1 MKHVS
6 GVGIAVVLMA
16 GAIAGAAAVS
26 QAQQIDVNKNN
37 RTIAVTATDK
47 ATADAEVATVHIGF
61 QVYAADSHSAY
72 ALGSKT
78 SNAII
83 AALKKA
89 GVEDSAI
96 QSEAQ
101 SVAPVQQYEIQNL
114 PEAQKAQR
122 QFQVTQSWSVKTSA
136 KNAASTLDTAVQAG
150 ANQSGQIDWDVADPD
165 ALEAQAAQS
174 ALKRARAIADQMA
187 KGLGT
192 SLGPL
197 VYASNQ
203 VPERPLPIF
212 KAAAMSMAVS
222 APAPPPPP
230 LAISPQKVT
239 SSATVYAVFAIE

>member
-1 MKHVS
+1 MGIKSWLAIS
-6 GVGIAVVLMA
+6 GIVTAAVV
-16 GAIAGAAAVS
+16 GS
-26 QAQQIDVNKNN
+26 QAQQIDVNKTN

-61 QVYAADSHSAY
+61 QVYAADSQAAY

-83 AALKKA
+83 GALKKT

-101 SVAPVQQYEIQNL
+101 NIAPVQQYEIQNL
-114 PEAQKAQR
+114 PEPQKAQR

-136 KNAASTLDTAVQAG
+136 KNAASTLDAAVQAG

-165 ALEAQAAQS
+165 ALEAQAAES
-174 ALKRARAIADQMA
+174 ALKRAHAIADQMA

-192 SLGPL
+192 SLGQL

-203 VPERPLPIF
+203 VAERPMPMQRPMAGAMIM
-212 KAAAMSMAVS
+212 KADTVVA
-222 APAPPPPP
+222 P
-230 LAISPQKVT
+230 LALNPQKVT
-239 SSATVYAVFAIE
+239 RSATVYAVFSIE

>member
-1 MKHVS
+1 MNRNS
-6 GVGIAVVLMA
+6 AWVLASVLAMSA
-16 GAIAGAAAVS
+16 TVQRS
-26 QAQQIDVNKNN
+26 QAQQIEVNKNN

-47 ATADAEVATVHIGF
+47 ATVDAEVATVHIGF
-61 QVYAADSHSAY
+61 QVYAADSKSAY

-83 AALKKA
+83 DAVKKA
-89 GVEDSAI
+89 GVESSAI
-96 QSEAQ
+96 QSDSQ
-101 SVAPVQQYEIQNL
+101 NVAPVQAFELQNL

-122 QFQVTQSWSVKTSA
+122 QFQVSQSWSVKTSA
-136 KNAASTLDTAVQAG
+136 KNAASVLDTAVRAG

-174 ALKRARAIADQMA
+174 ALKRAHAIADQMA

-192 SLGPL
+192 TLGPL

-203 VPERPLPIF
+203 VAERPMPMAATNGMLM
-212 KAAAMSMAVS
+212 KAVTPTA
-222 APAPPPPP
+222 PP

-239 SSATVYAVFAIE
+239 R

>member
-1 MKHVS
+1 MKGFS
-6 GVGIAVVLMA
+6 RNGIAIVVVA
-16 GAIAGAAAVS
+16 GAIAAVSS

-47 ATADAEVATVHIGF
+47 ATADAEVATVHVGF
-61 QVYAADSHSAY
+61 QVYAADSQSAY

-78 SNAII
+78 SNAVA

-89 GVEDSAI
+89 GAEDSAI

-101 SVAPVQQYEIQNL
+101 NIAPVQQFEVQNL

-136 KNAASTLDTAVQAG
+136 KSAASILDAAVQAG

-174 ALKRARAIADQMA
+174 ALKRAHAIADQMA

-192 SLGPL
+192 SLGQL

-203 VPERPLPIF
+203 VAERPMPMAMGVAGGMMM
-212 KAAAMSMAVS
+212 KAN
-222 APAPPPPP
+222 APLP

-239 SSATVYAVFAIE
+239 RSATVYAVFSIE

>member
-1 MKHVS
+1 MNS
-6 GVGIAVVLMA
+6 RIALLAAVIA
-16 GAIAGAAAVS
+16 FAAIASAQG
-26 QAQQIDVNKNN
+26 QQIEVNKSN

-61 QVYAADSHSAY
+61 QVYAADSQSAY

-78 SNAII
+78 SNAIV
-83 AALKKA
+83 AALKKI

-101 SVAPVQQYEIQNL
+101 NVAPVQQYEIQNL

-136 KNAASTLDTAVQAG
+136 KNAASILDAAVQAG
-150 ANQSGQIDWDVADPD
+150 ANQSGQIEWDVADPD
-165 ALEAQAAQS
+165 ALEAQAAES

-187 KGLGT
+187 KGLGAT
-192 SLGPL
+192 LGTL
-197 VYASNQ
+197 IYGSNQ
-203 VPERPLPIF
+203 VAERPVPVF
-212 KAAAMSMAVS
+212 KGAMAMAVS
-222 APAPPPPP
+222 AAPPPPAP

-239 SSATVYAVFAIE
+239 TSATVYAVFSIE

>member
-1 MKHVS
+1 MKTRMWFLAVAVAVGS
-6 GVGIAVVLMA
+6 G
-16 GAIAGAAAVS
+16 AVS
-26 QAQQIDVNKNN
+26 PAQQIDVNKTN

-47 ATADAEVATVHIGF
+47 ATTDAEVATVHIGF
-61 QVYAADSHSAY
+61 QVYAADSKSAY

-78 SNAII
+78 SNEIV

-101 SVAPVQQYEIQNL
+101 NVAPVQSFELQNL
-114 PEAQKAQR
+114 PEAQKSQR
-122 QFQVTQSWSVKTSA
+122 QFQVTQGWSVKTSA
-136 KNAASTLDTAVQAG
+136 KNAASVLDTAVQAG

-187 KGLGT
+187 KGLGAN
-192 SLGPL
+192 LGTL

-203 VPERPLPIF
+203 VPERPMPMPMMR
-212 KAAAMSMAVS
+212 AMAVNGGL
-222 APAPPPPP
+222 ADKAVQP
-230 LAISPQKVT
+230 LALNPQKVT